1 MGQNLVWGSFSID
14 PSYVLNYIKIR
25 RGHDFHVDLIR
36 NDPCT
41 YIAEPWLTS
50 YNDVPFM
57 WGLLKLAP
65 II

>member
-1 MGQNLVWGSFSID
+1 M
-14 PSYVLNYIKIR
+14 R
-25 RGHDFHVDLIR
+25 RGYDFHVDLIR

-57 WGLLKLAP
+57 WALLKLAP